1 MAKQPKHSGE
11 PRYRATI
18 YGHNGEKYYRPSYPQ
33 FSEAAEM
40 RYLKNLV
47 RNWKKYTVKLAYIYD
62 QRYTDSGGDTI
73 LLSRYENGEFI
84 GA

>member
-11 PRYRATI
+11 ARYMAKI
-18 YGHNGEKYYRPSYPQ
+18 YGHNGEKYCRPSYRQ
-33 FSEAAEM
+33 FSEASEL
-40 RYLKNLV
+40 RYLKNMV
-47 RNWKKYTVKLAYIYD
+47 RNWKKYPVKLAYIYD

-73 LLSRYENGEFI
+73 LLTRYENGEFI